1 MKQEQISI
9 ENAASLSKRD
19 TTISILIIGVLFFIF
34 GFVTWVNSILI
45 PYFKISCQLTS
56 FQSYLVAFTFYISYL
71 IFSVPASY
79 LLKKVGF
86 KKGMMIGFWIMSV
99 GTFLFVP
106 AALSR
111 NYLIFLIGLFT
122 MGSGL
127 ALLQTASNPYITIL
141 GAKESAAQRI
151 NIMGIC
157 NKVAGILAP
166 LIFAAVI
173 LKSTDADLFKQIP
186 LMAADVKNAALDALI
201 QRVIVPYSIVTF
213 VLIGLG
219 IMIRFSPLPEIDTET
234 ESPQLEKANADKK
247 SIFQFPH
254 LILGAIA
261 GFFDVGIIVLA
272 VDTIIG
278 YANSMHIPL
287 MEAKVFPSYALA
299 ASIFGKVLGIF
310 TIPKFISQ
318 LNALR
323 LCTIL
328 GLAFSI
334 SIIFTHGQ
342 VQFLGHDADISIW
355 FLVLLGFAC
364 SIVWSLIWPLA
375 LEGLGRFTKLGASV
389 LIMGLSGNAVMPL
402 IYGHFA
408 DVFNVHAAYWVLIPC
423 NLYMVF
429 YAFYG
434 YRVRSWSFSKK
445 TVPKTL

>member
-1 MKQEQISI
+1 MKQQQISI
-9 ENAASLSKRD
+9 ENAASLNKRD
-19 TTISILIIGVLFFIF
+19 TIISIAVIGLLFFIF
-34 GFVTWVNSILI
+34 GFVTWLNSILI
-45 PYFKISCQLTS
+45 PYFKIACQLTS
-56 FQSYLVAFTFYISYL
+56 FQSYLVTFCFYISYL
-71 IFSVPASY
+71 VFSVPASY
-79 LLKKVGF
+79 VLKRIGF
-86 KKGMMIGFWIMSV
+86 KKGMMIGFWIMAV
-99 GTFLFVP
+99 GAFLFVP
-106 AALSR
+106 AAYGR
-111 NYLIFLIGLFT
+111 NYLLFLVGLFT

-141 GAKESAAQRI
+141 GAKEKAAQRI

-157 NKVAGILAP
+157 NKVAGLLAP
-166 LIFAAVI
+166 LIFAAIV
-173 LKSTDADLFKQIP
+173 LKSTDKELFKQIP
-186 LMAADVKNAALDALI
+186 LMADAVKNAALNELI
-201 QRVIVPYSIVTF
+201 QRVIIPYSVAAI
-213 VLIGLG
+213 VLICLG
-219 IMIRFSPLPEIDTET
+219 ILVRYSPLPEIDTET

-299 ASIFGKVLGIF
+299 VSIVGKILGIF

-318 LNALR
+318 LHALR
-323 LCTIL
+323 LCTTL
-328 GLAFSI
+328 GFLFSM
-334 SIIFTHGQ
+334 SLIFTHGQ
-342 VQFLGHDADISIW
+342 VQFLGHNADISIW

-389 LIMGLSGNAVMPL
+389 LVMGLSGNAVMPL
-402 IYGHFA
+402 IYGYFA
-408 DVFNVHAAYWVLIPC
+408 DVYNVHAAYWVLIPC

-434 YRVRSWSFSKK
+434 YRVRSWTMKY
-445 TVPKTL
+445 